1 MDYINSLNTVF
12 YNYLK
17 SPSKLSLFLECIIK
31 SYQLGNL
38 GTLDVADLSKKINIT
53 PENSGL
59 SEVFDSTKSK
69 VTLYSLNQKA

>member
-1 MDYINSLNTVF
+1 MDSIISLNTVF
-12 YNYLK
+12 YNYLI
-17 SPSKLSLFLECIIK
+17 SPSKLSLFLECISK

-38 GTLDVADLSKKINIT
+38 GTLDVADLSKKLNIT

-59 SEVFDSTKSK
+59 NEVSDSTKSK